1 MRIQIRVA
9 GQDADQELRSLYAWL
24 LEDSD
29 LRRQAQASLVVTEP
43 QPAEM
48 GGALELIQL
57 VVDSG
62 FQALS
67 LALAYA
73 SWRATRPSRPQVTI
87 ERDGVNITLDDAEP
101 DAVEAIVRGLS

>member
-24 LEDSD
+24 LKDSD
-29 LRRQAQASLVVTEP
+29 LRRHAQASLVVTEP
-43 QPAEM
+43 HPSEM
-48 GGALELIQL
+48 GAALELIQL
-57 VVDSG
+57 VVDGG
-62 FQALS
+62 FQALN

-73 SWRATRPSRPQVTI
+73 SWRATRPSHPHVTI
-87 ERDGVNITLDDAEP
+87 ERDGVKITLDDAEP